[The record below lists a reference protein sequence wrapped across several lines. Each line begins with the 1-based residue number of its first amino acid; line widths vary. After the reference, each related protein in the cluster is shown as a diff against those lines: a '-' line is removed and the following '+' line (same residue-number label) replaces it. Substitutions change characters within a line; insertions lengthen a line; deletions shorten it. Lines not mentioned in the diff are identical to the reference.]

1 MKNNK
6 KKSQV
11 SEEVV
16 FKNYHDNN
24 LVYFEITL
32 AKEDGK
38 VFVLMNGL
46 PEDGEIKSLETLEN
60 IIECLKAAKK
70 KWKTSIQD

>member
-6 KKSQV
+6 TKSQV

-24 LVYFEITL
+24 LIQFEITL
-32 AKEDGK
+32 AKEDGRS
-38 VFVLMNGL
+38 FVLMNGL
-46 PEDGEIKSLETLEN
+46 PEYGEIKSLETLEN

-70 KWKTSIQD
+70 KWKKAL

>member
-6 KKSQV
+6 TKSQV

-24 LVYFEITL
+24 LMLFEITL
-32 AKEDGK
+32 AKEDGRI
-38 VFVLMNGL
+38 FALINGL
-46 PEDGEIKSLETLEN
+46 PEHGEIKSLETLEN

-70 KWKTSIQD
+70 KWKKTI

>member
-1 MKNNK
+1 MTNNK

-24 LVYFEITL
+24 LIHFEVTI
-32 AKEDGK
+32 AKEDGRIFAL
-38 VFVLMNGL
+38 VNGM
-46 PEDGEIKSLETLEN
+46 PEHGEIKSLETLEN

-70 KWKTSIQD
+70 KWKTNFID

>member
-6 KKSQV
+6 QKSRV

-24 LVYFEITL
+24 LIQFEITL
-32 AKEDGK
+32 AKEDGR
-38 VFVLMNGL
+38 VFVLINGL
-46 PEDGEIKSLETLEN
+46 PEHGEIKSLETLKN

-70 KWKTSIQD
+70 KWKTAVQN

>member
-6 KKSQV
+6 QKSQV

-24 LVYFEITL
+24 LIHFETTL
-32 AKEDGK
+32 AKEDGMS
-38 VFVLMNGL
+38 FALINGL
-46 PEDGEIKSLETLEN
+46 PEYGEIKSLETLGN
-60 IIECLKAAKK
+60 IIDCLKAAKK
-70 KWKTSIQD
+70 KWKKTL

>member
-6 KKSQV
+6 QKSQV
-11 SEEVV
+11 SEEIV

-24 LVYFEITL
+24 LIRFEVTL
-32 AKEDGK
+32 AKEDGR
-38 VFVLMNGL
+38 VFVLINGL
-46 PEDGEIKSLETLEN
+46 PEHGEIKSLETLEN

-70 KWKTSIQD
+70 KWKNTSAQ

>member
-6 KKSQV
+6 TKSQV

-24 LVYFEITL
+24 LIYFEVTL
-32 AKEDGK
+32 AEEDGR
-38 VFVLMNGL
+38 VFALVNGM
-46 PEDGEIKSLETLEN
+46 PEHGEIKSLETLEN

-70 KWKTSIQD
+70 KWKANFID

>member
-6 KKSQV
+6 QKSRV

-24 LVYFEITL
+24 LIHFETTL
-32 AKEDGK
+32 AKEDGR
-38 VFVLMNGL
+38 VFVLINGL
-46 PEDGEIKSLETLEN
+46 PEHGEIKSLETLKN

-70 KWKTSIQD
+70 KWKTAVQN

>member
-1 MKNNK
+1 MKRNK
-6 KKSQV
+6 AKSQV
-11 SEEVV
+11 SEEIV

-24 LVYFEITL
+24 LIRFEVTL
-32 AKEDGK
+32 AKEDGR
-38 VFVLMNGL
+38 VFTLISGM

-70 KWKTSIQD
+70 KWKTSFID

>member
-6 KKSQV
+6 TKSQV

-24 LVYFEITL
+24 LIQFEITL
-32 AKEDGK
+32 AKEDGRS
-38 VFVLMNGL
+38 FVLMNGL
-46 PEDGEIKSLETLEN
+46 PEYGEIKSLETLEN
-60 IIECLKAAKK
+60 IIKCLKAAKK
-70 KWKTSIQD
+70 KWKKAL